1 MLDFLKPA
9 KTDPFKV
16 RRNLAIQAFYS
27 ILFAAVL
34 VVLFVMVGN
43 KGMIERINAVQF
55 IIAAILASLTG
66 LVTHYVHSIHAH
78 KKLNKG
84 EDDAV

>member
-1 MLDFLKPA
+1 MSHFLKPE

-27 ILFAAVL
+27 IIFAALL
-34 VVLFVMVGN
+34 VVLFIWVGN

-78 KKLNKG
+78 KKLDKG
-84 EDDAV
+84 ERDES